1 MNQDELLLLGDIC
14 AVENK
19 ELESKKESLLTVV
32 VSGKSRAYL
41 GKQYTMEDID
51 ALSCEDLVKLHAKYE
66 NYIGSLMT
74 RDLGKSLV
82 SLYTKAVSHFFPVDD
97 DSLCHDLESN
107 PIVSNS
113 IGKLACTM
121 YYMFGGYLAPVV
133 AVLITSRHVDFS
145 KINFM
150 SNENG
155 GQSDNPRPNLDTG
168 SDSNQ
173 G

>member
-19 ELESKKESLLTVV
+19 ELESKKERLLTVV

-41 GKQYTMEDID
+41 GKQYTTEEID
-51 ALSCEDLVKLHAKYE
+51 ALSCEEVVKLHAKYE

-107 PIVSNS
+107 PIVSNT

-133 AVLITSRHVDFS
+133 ALLITSRHVDFHKIQFVS
-145 KINFM
+145 KENKGRPDEDG
-150 SNENG
+150 SNLNT
-155 GQSDNPRPNLDTG
+155 DTMIFL
-168 SDSNQ
+168 
-173 G
+173 